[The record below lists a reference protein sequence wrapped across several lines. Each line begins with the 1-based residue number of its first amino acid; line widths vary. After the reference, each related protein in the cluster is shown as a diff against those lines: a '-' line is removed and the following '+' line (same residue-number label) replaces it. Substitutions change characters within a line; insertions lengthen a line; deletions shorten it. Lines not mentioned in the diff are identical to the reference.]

1 MSDNDEKYGK
11 PGVKLAEDESLLIYT
26 RCQKN
31 EDIYYIWYIQHKI
44 LSFIYKVCNN
54 HVKCML

>member
-1 MSDNDEKYGK
+1 MSDNDEIYGK

-31 EDIYYIWYIQHKI
+31 EDKWYIQHKI